1 MMENLDVSKKE
12 YQRRMIVPNIHKQ
25 IIPIIIDINLSEN
38 PDELQ

>member
-1 MMENLDVSKKE
+1 MMEKLQISKKD
-12 YQRRMIVPNIHKQ
+12 YQKGMIVPNIHKQ